1 MGRSGCCACGCI
13 TRALDTFAV
22 WRKIVW
28 HVLFK
33 LRFPVGLFNESRAR
47 AHAWRLILLCG
58 CAILPHGWVLQNALF
73 KVLSLISEEAGY
85 IERLRDGRCN
95 KYKIRLKKSL
105 RHPMEQHRTVKD
117 LVGLIFEKSDE
128 ELLFDAQ

>member
-1 MGRSGCCACGCI
+1 MSSFKTAVSGW
-13 TRALDTFAV
+13 TFLTN
-22 WRKIVW
+22 
-28 HVLFK
+28 H
-33 LRFPVGLFNESRAR
+33 
-47 AHAWRLILLCG
+47 AHALLCLASDPAMRMRDIAARVG
-58 CAILPHGWVLQNALF
+58 ITERAVQSIIADL
-73 KVLSLISEEAGY
+73 EEAGY